1 MDNFDRLSG
10 KLFLVTGGTG
20 FIGGHIVEKLL
31 AVGAKVRI
39 LDDLSTGRLSN
50 LAAVEGRYELVK
62 GDILDGTTVD
72 QAMEGVSGVFH
83 LAAEVSVP
91 KSIEDPVR
99 VHQINAT
106 GTLSV
111 ALAAAKVGAKVVF
124 SSSAAVYGETGKDPV
139 VESDAGLPISPYG
152 VQKLNGEQYLRAY
165 HQVSGLKAVC
175 LRYFNVFGPRQDPKS
190 PYSGVITIFTERAKA
205 GMSLRIFGDGNQT
218 RDFVHVSDVARA
230 NLLAMQSSVED
241 GRAINIGTG
250 RSTSLNELAQA
261 LLSVLGADSQVEHLD
276 PRNGDI
282 LHSLCDPTQ
291 ARELLGFVSTM
302 GFEDGLR
309 STLLD

>member
-50 LAAVEGRYELVK
+50 LAAVEGRYELVE

-291 ARELLGFVSTM
+291 ARELLGFVATT

>member
-205 GMSLRIFGDGNQT
+205 GMSLRIFGDGSQT

-291 ARELLGFVSTM
+291 ARELLGFVATT